1 MFEAREREFAQ
12 LADDRNFATPTAFR
26 ATLMWKVSRAYH
38 HLLDRSRVPGD
49 RFAATHRI
57 MLRRFGLGVTDM
69 SVRPRFQISS
79 SRLLDRGE
87 LSPST
92 TRGSVGAEWGV
103 EDSVERE
110 RFRRFIHDVPLDRQ
124 CDSECTAE
132 FIQGGTAELTR

>member
-1 MFEAREREFAQ
+1 
-12 LADDRNFATPTAFR
+12 
-26 ATLMWKVSRAYH
+26 
-38 HLLDRSRVPGD
+38 
-49 RFAATHRI
+49 
-57 MLRRFGLGVTDM
+57 MLRRFGLGLTDM

-110 RFRRFIHDVPLDRQ
+110 RFRRFIHYVSLDRP
-124 CDSECTAE
+124 CDSDRTGIHPRANRR
-132 FIQGGTAELTR
+132 IDRVRAGQLKRMWAMHSANYRHAKDA